1 MGLGSYLLA
10 AWIQI
15 ALGEVFYRAYER
27 LDSSVS
33 VGLFVPVLPV
43 WLLGTV
49 GVVMVLMIR
58 SWRKSRTVQP

>member
-15 ALGEVFYRAYER
+15 ALGEAFYRAYER

-43 WLLGTV
+43 
-49 GVVMVLMIR
+49 
-58 SWRKSRTVQP
+58 